1 MRLTFLGATGTV
13 TGSKTLVE
21 VGGKRLLVDCG
32 LFQGYKMLRLR
43 NWEPLPFDAASLDA
57 VLLTHAHIDHSGMLP
72 LLAKQGF
79 RGPIITTGGSADLC
93 EILLLDTAHLQ
104 EEEAAY
110 RNRHKATKH
119 QPALPLYTV
128 DDAKACLKQF
138 QRIALGATVDL
149 GDGVQVHFT
158 SAGHILGAASVKIE
172 HGGRSVLFSGDLG
185 RDDDLVMRPP
195 ATGQR
200 ADWVVTES
208 TYGDRLHP
216 AGDPVEQLGAIV
228 RRTAARGG
236 LVIMPAF
243 AVGRTQSVLY
253 SLYKLREQGAIP
265 YLPVVLDS
273 PMGIDATQLYMRHA
287 GEHRLSHEDC
297 QHITQ
302 MTRLTRSVEESK
314 SLLSQHGPMIV
325 IAGSGMVT
333 GGRVLHHLA
342 YHAGD
347 AHNTVVLSGFQA
359 AGTRGA
365 ALLAGERSIKI
376 FGDYVTVRAEVEQ
389 IEGLSAHADQA
400 GLLGWLKALERP
412 PQRVFITHGEPAA
425 ADMLRRRIDE
435 TLGWDAT
442 VPDYRD
448 SFELSEASYRAHAD
462 TPPRR
467 PRPPRQ
473 AAHSAKR

>member
-21 VGGKRLLVDCG
+21 VGDKRLLVDCG

-43 NWEPLPFDAASLDA
+43 NWEPLPFDPASLDA

-72 LLAKQGF
+72 LLTKQGF
-79 RGPIITTGGSADLC
+79 RGPIIATSATADLC

-110 RNRHKATKH
+110 RNRHAATKH
-119 QPALPLYTV
+119 RPALPLYTV
-128 DDAKACLKQF
+128 EDAKACLKQF
-138 QRIALGATVDL
+138 QRVGLGTAVDL
-149 GDGVQVHFT
+149 GGGVQAQFT
-158 SAGHILGAASVKIE
+158 RAGHILGAASVRIE
-172 HGGRSVLFSGDLG
+172 HGGRSTLFSGDLG
-185 RDDDLVMRPP
+185 RDDDLVMLQP

-216 AGDPVEQLGAIV
+216 DNDPVEELGAIV

-236 LVIMPAF
+236 LVIIPAF
-243 AVGRTQSVLY
+243 AVGRTQSLLY

-265 YLPVVLDS
+265 YMPVILDS
-273 PMGIDATQLYMRHA
+273 PMGINATELYMRHA

-297 QHITQ
+297 EHITH
-302 MTRLTRSVEESK
+302 MTRLVRSVDESK
-314 SLLSQHGPMIV
+314 ALLNEHGPRVI

-333 GGRVLHHLA
+333 GGRVLHHLFH
-342 YHAGD
+342 HAGN
-347 AHNTVVLSGFQA
+347 AHNTIVLSGFQA

-365 ALLAGERSIKI
+365 DLLAGERSIKI
-376 FGDYVTVRAEVEQ
+376 FGDYVTVRAEVVQ

-400 GLLGWLKALERP
+400 GLVGWLKALERP
-412 PQRVFITHGEPAA
+412 PQRVFIVHGEPAA
-425 ADMLRRRIDE
+425 ADQLRRRVDE
-435 TLGWDAT
+435 DLGLDAC

-448 SFELSEASYRAHAD
+448 TAELSEAAYRAHRDAE
-462 TPPRR
+462 PAAPRKPRKTAR
-467 PRPPRQ
+467 PKQ
-473 AAHSAKR
+473 G